1 MISDLSAN
9 TQDQAAK
16 YDERGL
22 KTAFVG
28 RDQTDKRAGE
38 LLTCLYEPRI
48 HIGCAKVKLFRSKEN
63 LIAMAFR

>member
-1 MISDLSAN
+1 MSAN

-16 YDERGL
+16 YDDERGL

-48 HIGCAKVKLFRSKEN
+48 HIGCAKVKFRSKEN